1 VAATLLVGGKS
12 IAKHLAAVV
21 FWLGYLATDVGGIEV
36 VLAAN
41 IAKLEARH
49 PAGFNSDYVKEQT
62 S

>member
-1 VAATLLVGGKS
+1 MLVSGKS
-12 IAKHLAAVV
+12 IAKHLAAVIY
-21 FWLGYLATDVGGIEV
+21 WLGYLAADVGGIEV

-49 PAGFNSDYVKEQT
+49 PVGFNADYVKEQT